1 LFRPRLGI
9 LSIEEED
16 VRRIVTFALVLGAL
30 GLVVGYFIFGE
41 IAGQYVAVDTLL
53 GLGDDLIS
61 RIGEAVVEISDVRRN
76 ILISGAVGVG
86 IGILAGALVSRR

>member
-1 LFRPRLGI
+1 M
-9 LSIEEED
+9 
-16 VRRIVTFALVLGAL
+16 RRIVTFALVLGAL